1 MKWLLEIVTGVS
13 NGNSTAAKAAA
24 AANWGWVLPTRVWLH
39 TNGNDKIHIDFV
51 LTVWT
56 MTFIVVGLFF
66 VIEASRRLL
75 CTVLKLAIGLR
86 NPTRN
91 GEKPHESE

>member
-24 AANWGWVLPTRVWLH
+24 AANWGWVLPTLVWLH

-66 VIEASRRLL
+66 VIELVRRLL
-75 CTVLKLAIGLR
+75 CNVLQLAIGLR
-86 NPTRN
+86 RN
-91 GEKPHESE
+91 QSEGKPHE